1 MADYKN
7 SYELMHKLLQ
17 SNIHLDLSIID
28 EDENDIISRLRKV
41 VVGYNEYIEYTKQKG
56 YFAKLYFI
64 ERQIINEMIKDKPTR
79 RNWFQ
84 DLFQKNKNGR

>member
-1 MADYKN
+1 
-7 SYELMHKLLQ
+7 MHKLLQ

-56 YFAKLYFI
+56 YFEKMYFI
-64 ERQIINEMIKDKPTR
+64 ESQIINEMIKDKPTR